1 VFAQFPYILKQDI
14 FQSVL
19 FVSEFVKLSE
29 TIWTFFSISIF
40 LGASFLHQLDRMGT
54 TALLNVDLLKAETT
68 QHPTGQRNGS
78 LQKRFSR

>member
-1 VFAQFPYILKQDI
+1 
-14 FQSVL
+14 
-19 FVSEFVKLSE
+19 
-29 TIWTFFSISIF
+29 